1 MERLIAALIL
11 GLAALLAAA
20 PASAQGPA
28 AIPEPSNWALFALG
42 VAGVLI
48 GRFGFRGRRRD
59 RDG

>member
-1 MERLIAALIL
+1 MIAALTL

-20 PASAQGPA
+20 PAAAQDGT
-28 AIPEPSNWALFALG
+28 AIPEPSNWALFGLG

-48 GRFGFRGRRRD
+48 GRFGLRGRKRD